1 MESLARLFA
10 LTNRSM
16 RVDDRSLRTH
26 LFRLFLLGFTFYMLV
41 MAHQMSQYND
51 APGLQLFVSLC
62 FVDFFFIL
70 LASVGLFASAI
81 SEEKEEMT
89 LGLLKMAGVNG
100 VTLLCGKFLPRF
112 LLAIV
117 LLLSQIPFVMLAITL
132 GGVSW
137 PQIVGAYV
145 ALLAF
150 LWLRPTWGSWHPLY
164 AAARN
169 VHPSSRRASWQSIS
183 SVRHSCD

>member
-1 MESLARLFA
+1 
-10 LTNRSM
+10 M

-26 LFRLFLLGFTFYMLV
+26 LFRLFLLGFTYYMLV

-132 GGVSW
+132 GGV
-137 PQIVGAYV
+137 PG
-145 ALLAF
+145 
-150 LWLRPTWGSWHPLY
+150 
-164 AAARN
+164 
-169 VHPSSRRASWQSIS
+169 RRL
-183 SVRHSCD
+183 